1 MKKMTKRTLAL
12 AMSTG
17 MLLSNSVWAADTD
30 ADPYGAMPET
40 VTLHVGRSEDANAS
54 YLSGQ
59 DSLNNY
65 LVDYIKEQLNVDFV
79 YDFSVASDYSTK
91 VSMAIAS
98 GSIPDI
104 MFVTASQLREL
115 VAADAVEDMTAVYET
130 YASDNLKAAYD
141 TTDGIS
147 FENATFDGKLMA
159 MPSIS
164 PGADAIPILFVRGDW
179 MDELGLDEP
188 KTVEDITNI
197 VKAFKEKYG
206 DSNSLVMSQNI
217 VSENGNNTY
226 GMDALFALYGAY
238 PKHWVTDADGNL
250 VYGSNTDEAKTAL
263 AEIRKLVEDGTID
276 ASFTVRD
283 SDQCAELVTS
293 GQAGIFF
300 GAWWNMSWPLNN
312 MVEEDP
318 NIYWNAYIAPLTDD
332 GTYNTATLCP
342 SSSFMVIKAG
352 ASEEVK
358 EAAVKV
364 MNYQFDI
371 DQDQGESL
379 KSNPS
384 DPYSWTSM
392 PFSILLSTYTYK
404 ETKAEKVL
412 KAAAGELD
420 ESELTGEAAQ
430 WYESY
435 QAAEKDVAAA
445 AADNDLS
452 GWAYVRGCKPLVEG
466 ADIMNKVF
474 DATYAKTES
483 MDSKWATLEKLE
495 DEFYLQYLNG
505 EATDD
510 DFDAYVQQWN
520 DLGGADITAELAEMM
535 VE

>member
-197 VKAFKEKYG
+197 VKAFKEKFG

-250 VYGSNTDEAKTAL
+250 VYGSNKDEAKTAL

-318 NIYWNAYIAPLTDD
+318 NIYWNAYLAPLTDD

-342 SSSFMVIKAG
+342 RSSFMVIKAG

-392 PFSILLSTYTYK
+392 PFSILLSTYTDK

-430 WYESY
+430 WY
-435 QAAEKDVAAA
+435 
-445 AADNDLS
+445 
-452 GWAYVRGCKPLVEG
+452 
-466 ADIMNKVF
+466 
-474 DATYAKTES
+474 
-483 MDSKWATLEKLE
+483 
-495 DEFYLQYLNG
+495 
-505 EATDD
+505 
-510 DFDAYVQQWN
+510 
-520 DLGGADITAELAEMM
+520 
-535 VE
+535 

>member
-197 VKAFKEKYG
+197 VKAFKEKFG

-238 PKHWVTDADGNL
+238 PKHWVTDADVLIQTKQRQHLQRFANL
-250 VYGSNTDEAKTAL
+250 
-263 AEIRKLVEDGTID
+263 
-276 ASFTVRD
+276 
-283 SDQCAELVTS
+283 
-293 GQAGIFF
+293 
-300 GAWWNMSWPLNN
+300 
-312 MVEEDP
+312 
-318 NIYWNAYIAPLTDD
+318 
-332 GTYNTATLCP
+332 
-342 SSSFMVIKAG
+342 
-352 ASEEVK
+352 
-358 EAAVKV
+358 
-364 MNYQFDI
+364 
-371 DQDQGESL
+371 
-379 KSNPS
+379 
-384 DPYSWTSM
+384 
-392 PFSILLSTYTYK
+392 
-404 ETKAEKVL
+404 
-412 KAAAGELD
+412 
-420 ESELTGEAAQ
+420 
-430 WYESY
+430 
-435 QAAEKDVAAA
+435 
-445 AADNDLS
+445 
-452 GWAYVRGCKPLVEG
+452 
-466 ADIMNKVF
+466 
-474 DATYAKTES
+474 
-483 MDSKWATLEKLE
+483 
-495 DEFYLQYLNG
+495 
-505 EATDD
+505 
-510 DFDAYVQQWN
+510 
-520 DLGGADITAELAEMM
+520 
-535 VE
+535 

>member
-147 FENATFDGKLMA
+147 FKNATFDGKLMA

-263 AEIRKLVEDGTID
+263 ATVTLFSIVGHWNNFFDGLLLINNPDKVPLQTYIQSLVVKLSE
-276 ASFTVRD
+276 AS
-283 SDQCAELVTS
+283 
-293 GQAGIFF
+293 
-300 GAWWNMSWPLNN
+300 NMSSSELIQVMSQRTFNAAKIVASTIPIL
-312 MVEEDP
+312 V
-318 NIYWNAYIAPLTDD
+318 IYPFMQKYFVTGLTL
-332 GTYNTATLCP
+332 G
-342 SSSFMVIKAG
+342 S
-352 ASEEVK
+352 VK
-358 EAAVKV
+358 E
-364 MNYQFDI
+364 
-371 DQDQGESL
+371 
-379 KSNPS
+379 
-384 DPYSWTSM
+384 
-392 PFSILLSTYTYK
+392 
-404 ETKAEKVL
+404 
-412 KAAAGELD
+412 
-420 ESELTGEAAQ
+420 
-430 WYESY
+430 
-435 QAAEKDVAAA
+435 
-445 AADNDLS
+445 
-452 GWAYVRGCKPLVEG
+452 
-466 ADIMNKVF
+466 
-474 DATYAKTES
+474 
-483 MDSKWATLEKLE
+483 
-495 DEFYLQYLNG
+495 
-505 EATDD
+505 
-510 DFDAYVQQWN
+510 
-520 DLGGADITAELAEMM
+520 
-535 VE
+535 

>member
-250 VYGSNTDEAKTAL
+250 VYGSNTDEA
-263 AEIRKLVEDGTID
+263 
-276 ASFTVRD
+276 
-283 SDQCAELVTS
+283 S

-392 PFSILLSTYTYK
+392 PFSILLSTYTDK